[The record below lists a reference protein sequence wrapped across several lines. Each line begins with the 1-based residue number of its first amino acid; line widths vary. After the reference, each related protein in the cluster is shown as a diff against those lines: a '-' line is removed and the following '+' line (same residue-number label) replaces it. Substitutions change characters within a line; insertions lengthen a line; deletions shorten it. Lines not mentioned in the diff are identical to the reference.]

1 LIEFLREAEVLG
13 IGISWNSVGTVN
25 NDISYVRE
33 EPKYNIRKYVDE
45 KLSYEYERYVIG
57 L

>member
-33 EPKYNIRKYVDE
+33 EPKYNTPFHI
-45 KLSYEYERYVIG
+45 LG
-57 L
+57 